1 MVACLKIGFSP
12 CKAKEKSEIALVR
25 TKGFPTGEPSETK
38 GGGGVRIISLEGFC
52 SSTLISSKIKRM
64 LNHMFEWSLGEQKNK
79 LNLLCPTGHS
89 VFLSQTWRI
98 LDGPAKSKFRYVR
111 S

>member
-12 CKAKEKSEIALVR
+12 CKAKEKSEIALMK

-52 SSTLISSKIKRM
+52 IKRSSPLFPFKGQM
-64 LNHMFEWSLGEQKNK
+64 NRLPIKRLTADVSSLKADVS
-79 LNLLCPTGHS
+79 L
-89 VFLSQTWRI
+89 
-98 LDGPAKSKFRYVR
+98 
-111 S
+111 